1 MLINL
6 SEIMSVKGKVQH
18 DLIPIEMECFKL
30 DGTKYRFV
38 KKNPVDMTITCTG
51 DRKVHVECSTEI
63 SLMLPCSR
71 CLEDV
76 ETLFSIHVSKDLD
89 FNETTQDRI
98 DELDETNYIV
108 GYDLDVDVLIYNEI
122 LLDFPLKVLCSD
134 DCKGICNV
142 CGINLNKETCQC
154 DRTVGDPRMMMFQ
167 DVFKKFKEV

>member
-18 DLIPIEMECFKL
+18 NLVPIDMECFKL

-38 KKNPVDMTITCTG
+38 KKNPVDLTITCTG
-51 DRKVHVECSTEI
+51 DREVHLEASTEV

-76 ETLFSIHVSKDLD
+76 ETPFCINVSKDLD
-89 FNETTQDRI
+89 FHETTQDRI
-98 DELDETNYIV
+98 DELDETNYII

-142 CGINLNKETCQC
+142 CGINLNKEACQC